1 MKLDSGVKW
10 VLAIIIIYTTWYI
23 VAKRDESAAT
33 WFVVLILLSAYTFNR
48 NSINPELRRLGLLK

>member
-23 VAKRDESAAT
+23 VAKKDESAAT

-48 NSINPELRRLGLLK
+48 NSINPELRKLGLLK